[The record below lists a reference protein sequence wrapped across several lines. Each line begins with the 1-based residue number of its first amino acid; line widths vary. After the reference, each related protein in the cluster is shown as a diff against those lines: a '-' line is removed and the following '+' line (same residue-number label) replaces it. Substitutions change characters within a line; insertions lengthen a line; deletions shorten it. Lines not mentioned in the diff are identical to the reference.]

1 MGRMTPTPY
10 TVESPLLHTHILH
23 HQRLES
29 PLEQLNVSMAEQ
41 DKRNAEHMTTQSLQP
56 QTHYTNKCKHTHIYL
71 WVPPTGYVVCMDPYV
86 NMHVFVVVH
95 ACICGCTRI
104 GPHGQGNQKY
114 IRNTC
119 NHFFTYNFSFSPN

>member
-86 NMHVFVVVH
+86 NMHVFVVVQELGH
-95 ACICGCTRI
+95 TAKATKNTSEILAITFLLTTSHF
-104 GPHGQGNQKY
+104 PPTNNQY
-114 IRNTC
+114 
-119 NHFFTYNFSFSPN
+119 SP